1 MNEISVVTRE
11 ISVLFLKNCENC
23 LFLLIFM
30 KKKRLN
36 VQDDVPSLNEDNDD
50 NDDSETSQDDPEY
63 DSDSEAEP
71 EDHNDSEDI
80 PADIFQRNT
89 DQKGVDG

>member
-1 MNEISVVTRE
+1 MS
-11 ISVLFLKNCENC
+11 
-23 LFLLIFM
+23 IFINFHE
-30 KKKRLN
+30 KKRLN

-71 EDHNDSEDI
+71 EDHNDSEDT